1 MPMSLS
7 SILDFLQP
15 VNLAILS
22 KDEGYRDTQLGKHII
37 VNEGELPDIS
47 EADIVIIG
55 AGETRGAGY
64 AVNEHAAADATRSA
78 LYALY
83 YWHVQVN
90 IADLGNV
97 RLGQS
102 IQDSYAA
109 LRTVVAELIL
119 QNKKVIIIGGSH
131 DLTLPQYHAYT
142 AIPTLVN
149 AVVVDAKIDLDLEAR
164 LPADHFLE
172 ELFTGLPNHLNHYAH
187 IGFQSYFMHPHML
200 ETIDKLRFDC
210 FRLGVVRE
218 DIEEMEPVI
227 RDSHMMSFDISAIQ
241 NAQAPANI
249 ITPNGLNG
257 EEACVLMQYAGMSW
271 KTSTIGLYG
280 YQAELD
286 RNNMT
291 ATQIAQMIWYIIDGV
306 QKGKK
311 EAPLTDSDRFKEFH
325 IAFADIETNFLQ
337 SKNTGRWWMQMHNND
352 WAPCSYKDYLVASN
366 NEIPERWLRALE
378 RE

>member
-1 MPMSLS
+1 MSLS
-7 SILDFLQP
+7 TIQDFVEP
-15 VNLAILS
+15 VNLSFLS
-22 KDEGYRDTQLGKHII
+22 KDEGYRDTQLGKHIRSYE
-37 VNEGELPDIS
+37 NQLPDITD
-47 EADIVIIG
+47 ADIVLIG
-55 AGETRGAGY
+55 AGECRGAGFALNGFEAAN
-64 AVNEHAAADATRSA
+64 AVRAA
-78 LYALY
+78 LYNLY
-83 YWHVQVN
+83 YWHAQVT
-90 IADLGNV
+90 IADIGNV
-97 RLGQS
+97 KLGQT

-109 LRTVVAELIL
+109 LRTVIAELIL
-119 QNKKVIIIGGSH
+119 QNKKVVIMGGSH

-149 AVVVDAKIDLDLEAR
+149 AVVADAKIDLDLEAR
-164 LPADHFLE
+164 LPSDHFLE

-218 DIEEMEPVI
+218 SIEEMEPVI

-241 NAQAPANI
+241 HAQAPANI
-249 ITPNGLNG
+249 ITSNGFNG

-271 KTSTIGLYG
+271 KTSTIGLFG

-286 RNNMT
+286 HHGLT
-291 ATQIAQMIWYIIDGV
+291 AIQMAQMIWYIIDGV
-306 QKGKK
+306 HRGKK
-311 EAPLTDSDRFKEFH
+311 EAPLTSIDRFKEFH
-325 IAFADIETNFLQ
+325 IAFSDIDTQFLQ
-337 SKNTGRWWMQMHNND
+337 SKSTGRWWMKLHNEE
-352 WAPCSYKDYLVASN
+352 WMPCSYKDYLVASN

>member
-1 MPMSLS
+1 MSLS
-7 SILDFLQP
+7 SIADFLQP
-15 VNLAILS
+15 VNLDLLS
-22 KDEGYRDTQLGKHII
+22 KDEGYRDTQLGKHIK
-37 VNEGELPDIS
+37 VYETQLPDIS
-47 EADIVIIG
+47 DADMVIIG
-55 AGETRGAGY
+55 AGECRGAGY
-64 AVNEHAAADATRSA
+64 ALNHHASADGIRSA

-83 YWHVQVN
+83 YWHAQVT

-97 RLGQS
+97 KIGQT

-109 LRTVVAELIL
+109 LRTVIAELIL
-119 QNKKVIIIGGSH
+119 HNKKVVVIGGSH

-142 AIPTLVN
+142 SIPTLVN
-149 AVVVDAKIDLDLEAR
+149 AVVTDAKIDLDLEAR

-187 IGFQSYFMHPHML
+187 IAFQSYFMHPHML

-271 KTSTIGLYG
+271 KTSSIGLYG

-286 RNNMT
+286 RNGLS
-291 ATQIAQMIWYIIDGV
+291 AIQIAQMIWYIIDGI

-311 EAPLTDSDRFKEFH
+311 ESPLSATERFKEFH
-325 IAFADIETNFLQ
+325 IAFSDIDTQFLQ
-337 SKNTGRWWMQMHNND
+337 SKSTGRWWMQLHNKE
-352 WAPCSYKDYLVASN
+352 WAPCSYKDYLVASK

>member
-1 MPMSLS
+1 MSLS
-7 SILDFLQP
+7 SIADFLQP
-15 VNLAILS
+15 VNLDLLS
-22 KDEGYRDTQLGKHII
+22 KDEGYRDTQLGKHIK
-37 VNEGELPDIS
+37 VYETQLPDIS
-47 EADIVIIG
+47 DADMVIIG
-55 AGETRGAGY
+55 AGECRGAGY
-64 AVNEHAAADATRSA
+64 AINEHASADGIRSA

-83 YWHVQVN
+83 YWHAQVT

-97 RLGQS
+97 KIGQT

-109 LRTVVAELIL
+109 LRTVIAELIL
-119 QNKKVIIIGGSH
+119 QNKKVVIIGGSH

-142 AIPTLVN
+142 SIPTLVN
-149 AVVVDAKIDLDLEAR
+149 AVVTDAKIDLDLEAR

-187 IGFQSYFMHPHML
+187 IAFQSYFMHPHML

-210 FRLGVVRE
+210 FRLGIVRE

-271 KTSTIGLYG
+271 KTSSIGLYG
-280 YQAELD
+280 YQSELD
-286 RNNMT
+286 RNGLT
-291 ATQIAQMIWYIIDGV
+291 AIQMAQMIWYIIDGI

-311 EAPLTDSDRFKEFH
+311 ESPLTATERFKEFH
-325 IAFADIETNFLQ
+325 IAFSDIDTQFLQ
-337 SKNTGRWWMQMHNND
+337 SKSTGRWWMQLHNKE
-352 WAPCSYKDYLVASN
+352 WAPCSYKDYLVASK

>member
-1 MPMSLS
+1 MSLS
-7 SILDFLQP
+7 SIQDFVEP
-15 VNLAILS
+15 INLSFLS
-22 KDEGYRDTQLGKHII
+22 KDEGYRDTQLGKHIKSYE
-37 VNEGELPDIS
+37 NQLPDITD
-47 EADIVIIG
+47 ADIVLIG
-55 AGETRGAGY
+55 AGECRGAGFALNGFEAAN
-64 AVNEHAAADATRSA
+64 AVRAA
-78 LYALY
+78 LYNLY
-83 YWHVQVN
+83 YWHAQVT
-90 IADLGNV
+90 IADIGNV
-97 RLGQS
+97 KLGQS

-109 LRTVVAELIL
+109 LRTVIAELIL
-119 QNKKVIIIGGSH
+119 QNKKVVIMGGSH

-149 AVVVDAKIDLDLEAR
+149 AVVADAKIDLDLEAR
-164 LPADHFLE
+164 LPSDHFLE

-218 DIEEMEPVI
+218 SIEEMEPVI

-241 NAQAPANI
+241 HAQAPANI
-249 ITPNGLNG
+249 ITTNGFNG

-271 KTSTIGLYG
+271 KTSTIGLFG

-286 RNNMT
+286 NNGLT
-291 ATQIAQMIWYIIDGV
+291 AIQMAQMIWYVIDGI

-311 EAPLTDSDRFKEFH
+311 ESPLSDAERFKEFH
-325 IAFADIETNFLQ
+325 IAFSDIETNFLQ
-337 SKNTGRWWMQMHNND
+337 SKTTGRWWMQTHNNQ

>member
-1 MPMSLS
+1 MSLS
-7 SILDFLQP
+7 SIADFLQP
-15 VNLAILS
+15 VNLDLLS
-22 KDEGYRDTQLGKHII
+22 KDEGYRDTQLGKHIQ
-37 VNEGELPDIS
+37 VYETQLPDIT
-47 EADIVIIG
+47 EVDMVIIG
-55 AGETRGAGY
+55 AGECRGAGY
-64 AVNEHAAADATRSA
+64 ALSEHASADGIRSA

-83 YWHVQVN
+83 YWHSQVT

-97 RLGQS
+97 KNGQT

-119 QNKKVIIIGGSH
+119 QNKKVVIIGGSH
-131 DLTLPQYHAYT
+131 DLTLPQYHSYT
-142 AIPTLVN
+142 SIPTLVN
-149 AVVVDAKIDLDLEAR
+149 AVVTDAKIDLDLEAR

-187 IGFQSYFMHPHML
+187 IAFQSYFMHPHML

-271 KTSTIGLYG
+271 KTSSIGLYG

-286 RNNMT
+286 RNGLT
-291 ATQIAQMIWYIIDGV
+291 AIQMAQMIWYIIDGI

-311 EAPLTDSDRFKEFH
+311 ESPITATERFKEFH
-325 IAFADIETNFLQ
+325 IAFSDIDTQFLQ
-337 SKNTGRWWMQMHNND
+337 SKSTGRWWMQLHNKE
-352 WAPCSYKDYLVASN
+352 WAPCSYKDYLVASK

>member
-1 MPMSLS
+1 MSLS
-7 SILDFLQP
+7 SIQDFVEP
-15 VNLAILS
+15 INLAYLS
-22 KDEGYRDTQLGKHII
+22 KDEGYRDTQLGKHIKSY
-37 VNEGELPDIS
+37 ETALPDITD
-47 EADIVIIG
+47 ADIVLIG
-55 AGETRGAGY
+55 AGECRGAGF
-64 AVNEHAAADATRSA
+64 VLNGFEAANNVRAA
-78 LYALY
+78 LYNLY
-83 YWHVQVN
+83 YWHAQVT

-97 RLGQS
+97 KLGQT

-109 LRTVVAELIL
+109 LRTVIAELML
-119 QNKKVIIIGGSH
+119 QNKKVVIMGGSH

-142 AIPTLVN
+142 SIPTLVN
-149 AVVVDAKIDLDLEAR
+149 AVVADAKIDLDLEAR
-164 LPADHFLE
+164 LPSDHFLE

-218 DIEEMEPVI
+218 SIEEMEPVI

-241 NAQAPANI
+241 HAQAPANI
-249 ITPNGLNG
+249 ITPNGFNG

-271 KTSTIGLYG
+271 KTSSIGLFG

-286 RNNMT
+286 HHGLT
-291 ATQIAQMIWYIIDGV
+291 AIQMAQMIWYIIDGV
-306 QKGKK
+306 HRGKK
-311 EAPLTDSDRFKEFH
+311 EAPLTALDRFKEFQ
-325 IAFADIETNFLQ
+325 IAFSDIDTQFLQ
-337 SKNTGRWWMQMHNND
+337 SKSTGRWWMKLHND
-352 WAPCSYKDYLVASN
+352 EWMPCSYKDYLIASN

>member
-1 MPMSLS
+1 MSLS
-7 SILDFLQP
+7 SIQDFVEP
-15 VNLAILS
+15 INLAYLS
-22 KDEGYRDTQLGKHII
+22 KDEGYRDTQLGKHIKSY
-37 VNEGELPDIS
+37 ESALPDITD
-47 EADIVIIG
+47 ADIVLIG
-55 AGETRGAGY
+55 AGECRGAGF
-64 AVNEHAAADATRSA
+64 VLNGFEAANNVRAA
-78 LYALY
+78 LYNLY
-83 YWHVQVN
+83 YWHAQVT

-97 RLGQS
+97 KLGQT

-109 LRTVVAELIL
+109 LRTVIAELIL
-119 QNKKVIIIGGSH
+119 QNKKVVIMGGSH

-142 AIPTLVN
+142 SIPTLVN
-149 AVVVDAKIDLDLEAR
+149 AVVADAKIDLDLEAR
-164 LPADHFLE
+164 LPSDHFLE

-218 DIEEMEPVI
+218 SIEEMEPVI

-241 NAQAPANI
+241 HAQAPANI
-249 ITPNGLNG
+249 ITPNGFNG

-271 KTSTIGLYG
+271 KTSSIGLFG

-286 RNNMT
+286 HHGLT
-291 ATQIAQMIWYIIDGV
+291 AIQMAQMIWYIIDGV
-306 QKGKK
+306 HRGKK
-311 EAPLTDSDRFKEFH
+311 EAPLTALDRFKEFQ
-325 IAFADIETNFLQ
+325 IAFSDIDTQFLQ
-337 SKNTGRWWMQMHNND
+337 SKSTGRWWMKLHND
-352 WAPCSYKDYLVASN
+352 EWMPCSYKDYLIASN

>member
-1 MPMSLS
+1 MSLS
-7 SILDFLQP
+7 SIAYFLQP
-15 VNLAILS
+15 VNLDLLS
-22 KDEGYRDTQLGKHII
+22 KDEGYRDTQLGKHIK
-37 VNEGELPDIS
+37 VYETQLPDIS
-47 EADIVIIG
+47 DADMVIIG
-55 AGETRGAGY
+55 AGECRGAGY
-64 AVNEHAAADATRSA
+64 ALNDHASADGIRSA

-83 YWHVQVN
+83 YWHAQVT

-97 RLGQS
+97 KIGQT

-109 LRTVVAELIL
+109 LRTVIAELIL
-119 QNKKVIIIGGSH
+119 QNKKVVVIGGSH

-142 AIPTLVN
+142 SIPTLVN
-149 AVVVDAKIDLDLEAR
+149 AVVTDAKIDLDLEAR

-187 IGFQSYFMHPHML
+187 IAFQSYFMHPHML

-271 KTSTIGLYG
+271 KTSSIGLYG

-286 RNNMT
+286 RNGLS
-291 ATQIAQMIWYIIDGV
+291 AIQIAQMIWYIIDGI

-311 EAPLTDSDRFKEFH
+311 ESPLSATERFKEFH
-325 IAFADIETNFLQ
+325 IAFSDIDTQFLQ
-337 SKNTGRWWMQMHNND
+337 SKSTGRWWMQLHNKE
-352 WAPCSYKDYLVASN
+352 WAPCSYKDYLVASK

>member
-1 MPMSLS
+1 MSLS
-7 SILDFLQP
+7 SIQDFVEP
-15 VNLAILS
+15 INLSYLS
-22 KDEGYRDTQLGKHII
+22 KDEGYRDTQLGKHIKSYE
-37 VNEGELPDIS
+37 NQLPDIS
-47 EADIVIIG
+47 DADIVLIG
-55 AGETRGAGY
+55 AGECRGAGFALNGFEAAN
-64 AVNEHAAADATRSA
+64 AVRAA
-78 LYALY
+78 LYNLY
-83 YWHVQVN
+83 YWHAQVT

-97 RLGQS
+97 KLGQT

-109 LRTVVAELIL
+109 LRTVIAELML
-119 QNKKVIIIGGSH
+119 QNKKVVIMGGSH

-142 AIPTLVN
+142 SIPTLVN
-149 AVVVDAKIDLDLEAR
+149 AVVADAKIDLDLEAR
-164 LPADHFLE
+164 LPSDHFLE

-218 DIEEMEPVI
+218 SIEEMEPVI

-241 NAQAPANI
+241 HAQAPANI
-249 ITPNGLNG
+249 ITPNGFNG

-271 KTSTIGLYG
+271 KTSSIGLFG

-286 RNNMT
+286 HHGLT
-291 ATQIAQMIWYIIDGV
+291 AIQMAQMIWYIIDGV
-306 QKGKK
+306 HRGKK
-311 EAPLTDSDRFKEFH
+311 EAPLTALDRFKEFQ
-325 IAFADIETNFLQ
+325 IAFSDIDTQFLQ
-337 SKNTGRWWMQMHNND
+337 SKSTGRWWMKLHNEE
-352 WAPCSYKDYLVASN
+352 WMPCSYKDYLVASN

>member
-1 MPMSLS
+1 MSLS
-7 SILDFLQP
+7 SIADFLQP
-15 VNLAILS
+15 VNLDLLS
-22 KDEGYRDTQLGKHII
+22 KDEGYRDTQLGKHIK
-37 VNEGELPDIS
+37 VYETQLPDIS
-47 EADIVIIG
+47 DADMVIIG
-55 AGETRGAGY
+55 AGECRGAGY
-64 AVNEHAAADATRSA
+64 ALNDHASADGIRSA

-83 YWHVQVN
+83 YWHAQVT

-97 RLGQS
+97 KIGQS

-109 LRTVVAELIL
+109 LRTVIAELIL
-119 QNKKVIIIGGSH
+119 QNKKVVVIGGSH

-142 AIPTLVN
+142 SIPTLVN
-149 AVVVDAKIDLDLEAR
+149 AVVTDAKIDLDLEAR

-187 IGFQSYFMHPHML
+187 IAFQSYFMHPHML

-271 KTSTIGLYG
+271 KTSSIGLYG

-286 RNNMT
+286 RNGLS
-291 ATQIAQMIWYIIDGV
+291 AIQIAQMIWYIIDGI

-311 EAPLTDSDRFKEFH
+311 ESPLSATERFKEFH
-325 IAFADIETNFLQ
+325 IAFSDIDTQFLQ
-337 SKNTGRWWMQMHNND
+337 SKSTGRWWMQLHNKE
-352 WAPCSYKDYLVASN
+352 WAPCSYKDYLVASK

>member
-1 MPMSLS
+1 MDVKH
-7 SILDFLQP
+7 IADFLEP
-15 VNLAILS
+15 VNLTLLS
-22 KDEGYRDTQLGKHII
+22 KDEGYRDTQLGKHVL
-37 VNEGELPDIS
+37 VNEGELPDITN
-47 EADIVIIG
+47 ADIVIIG
-55 AGETRGAGY
+55 AGETRGAGF
-64 AVNEHAAADATRSA
+64 ALKGHQSADAIRSA
-78 LYALY
+78 FYALY
-83 YWHVQVN
+83 YWHGQVS

-97 RLGQS
+97 KLGQN
-102 IQDSYAA
+102 ITDSYAA
-109 LRTVVAELIL
+109 MRTVTSELIKL
-119 QNKKVIIIGGSH
+119 NKKVVIIGGSH
-131 DLTLPQYHAYT
+131 DLSLPQYYSYT
-142 AIPTLVN
+142 SIPTLVN

-172 ELFTGLPNHLNHYAH
+172 EMFTGLPNHLNHYAH
-187 IGFQSYFMHPHML
+187 IAFQSYFMHPHML

-210 FRLGVVRE
+210 FRLGMVRE

-257 EEACVLMQYAGMSW
+257 EEACVIMQYAGMSW
-271 KTSTIGLYG
+271 KTSTIGIYG

-286 RNNMT
+286 THNLT

-306 QKGKK
+306 HRGKK
-311 EAPLTDSDRFKEFH
+311 EAPITDTERFKEFH
-325 IAFADIETNFLQ
+325 IAFSDIDTNFLQ
-337 SKNTGRWWMQMHNND
+337 SKSTGRWWMQLHNNE
-352 WAPCSYKDYLVASN
+352 WAPCSYKDYLVASK

>member
-1 MPMSLS
+1 MSLS
-7 SILDFLQP
+7 TIQDFVEP
-15 VNLAILS
+15 VNLSFLS
-22 KDEGYRDTQLGKHII
+22 KDEGYRDTQLGKHIRSYE
-37 VNEGELPDIS
+37 NQLPDITD
-47 EADIVIIG
+47 ADIVLIG
-55 AGETRGAGY
+55 AGECRGAGFALNGFEAAN
-64 AVNEHAAADATRSA
+64 AVRAA
-78 LYALY
+78 LYNLY
-83 YWHVQVN
+83 YWHAQVT
-90 IADLGNV
+90 IADIGNV
-97 RLGQS
+97 KLGQT

-109 LRTVVAELIL
+109 LRTVIAELIL
-119 QNKKVIIIGGSH
+119 QNKKVVIMGGSH

-149 AVVVDAKIDLDLEAR
+149 AVVADAKIDLDLEAR
-164 LPADHFLE
+164 LPSDHFLE

-218 DIEEMEPVI
+218 SIEEMEPVI

-241 NAQAPANI
+241 HAQAPANI
-249 ITPNGLNG
+249 ITSNGFNG

-271 KTSTIGLYG
+271 KTSTIGLFG

-286 RNNMT
+286 HHGLT
-291 ATQIAQMIWYIIDGV
+291 AIQMAQMIWYIIDGV
-306 QKGKK
+306 HRGKK
-311 EAPLTDSDRFKEFH
+311 EAPLTALDRFKEFH
-325 IAFADIETNFLQ
+325 IAFSDIDTQFLQ
-337 SKNTGRWWMQMHNND
+337 SKSTGRWWMKLHNEE
-352 WAPCSYKDYLVASN
+352 WMPCSYKDYLVASN

>member
-1 MPMSLS
+1 MSLS
-7 SILDFLQP
+7 SIADFLQP
-15 VNLAILS
+15 VNLDLLS
-22 KDEGYRDTQLGKHII
+22 KDEGYRDTQLGKHIK
-37 VNEGELPDIS
+37 VYETQLPDIS
-47 EADIVIIG
+47 DADMVIIG
-55 AGETRGAGY
+55 AGECRGAGY
-64 AVNEHAAADATRSA
+64 ALNDHASADGIRSA

-83 YWHVQVN
+83 YWHSQVT

-97 RLGQS
+97 KIGQT

-109 LRTVVAELIL
+109 LRTVIAELIL
-119 QNKKVIIIGGSH
+119 QNKKVVVIGGSH

-142 AIPTLVN
+142 SIPTLVN
-149 AVVVDAKIDLDLEAR
+149 AVVTDAKIDLDLEAR

-187 IGFQSYFMHPHML
+187 IAFQSYFMHPHML

-271 KTSTIGLYG
+271 KTSSIGIYG

-286 RNNMT
+286 RNGLS
-291 ATQIAQMIWYIIDGV
+291 AIQIAQMMWYIIDGI

-311 EAPLTDSDRFKEFH
+311 ESPLSATERFKEFH
-325 IAFADIETNFLQ
+325 IAFSDIDTQFLQ
-337 SKNTGRWWMQMHNND
+337 SKSTGRWWMQLHNKE
-352 WAPCSYKDYLVASN
+352 WAPCSYKDYLVASK

>member
-1 MPMSLS
+1 MSLS
-7 SILDFLQP
+7 SIADFLQP
-15 VNLAILS
+15 VNLDLLS
-22 KDEGYRDTQLGKHII
+22 KDEGYRDTQLGKHIN
-37 VNEGELPDIS
+37 VYETQLPDIS
-47 EADIVIIG
+47 DADLVIVG
-55 AGETRGAGY
+55 AGECRGAGY
-64 AVNEHAAADATRSA
+64 ALNDHASADGIRSA

-83 YWHVQVN
+83 YWHAQVT
-90 IADLGNV
+90 IADVGNV
-97 RLGQS
+97 KIGQT

-109 LRTVVAELIL
+109 LRTVIAELIL
-119 QNKKVIIIGGSH
+119 QNKKVVVIGGSH

-142 AIPTLVN
+142 SIPTLVN
-149 AVVVDAKIDLDLEAR
+149 AVVTDAKIDLDLEAR

-187 IGFQSYFMHPHML
+187 IAFQSYFMHPHML

-271 KTSTIGLYG
+271 KTSSIGLYG

-286 RNNMT
+286 RNGLT
-291 ATQIAQMIWYIIDGV
+291 AIQIAQMIWYVIDGI

-311 EAPLTDSDRFKEFH
+311 ESPLSATERFKEFH
-325 IAFADIETNFLQ
+325 IAFSDIDTQFLQ
-337 SKNTGRWWMQMHNND
+337 SKSTGRWWMQLHNKD
-352 WAPCSYKDYLVASN
+352 WAPCSYKDYLVASK

>member
-1 MPMSLS
+1 MSLS

-22 KDEGYRDTQLGKHII
+22 NDEGYRDTQLGKHIK
-37 VNEGELPDIS
+37 VNEHELPDITD
-47 EADIVIIG
+47 ADIVIIG

-64 AVNEHAAADATRSA
+64 AVNEHAAADAVRSA
-78 LYALY
+78 LYNLY
-83 YWHVQVN
+83 YWHSQVT

-109 LRTVVAELIL
+109 LRTVISELIL

-142 AIPTLVN
+142 SIPTLVN
-149 AVVVDAKIDLDLEAR
+149 AVVADAKIDLDLEAR

-249 ITPNGLNG
+249 ITPNGFNG

-280 YQAELD
+280 YQTELD

-311 EAPLTDSDRFKEFH
+311 EAALSDSDRFKEFH
-325 IAFADIETNFLQ
+325 IAFSDIETNFLQ
-337 SKNTGRWWMQMHNND
+337 SKSTGRWWMQMHNND

>member
-1 MPMSLS
+1 MSLS
-7 SILDFLQP
+7 SIADFLQP
-15 VNLAILS
+15 VNLDLLS
-22 KDEGYRDTQLGKHII
+22 KDEGYRDTQLGKHIK
-37 VNEGELPDIS
+37 VYETQLPDIS
-47 EADIVIIG
+47 DADMVIIG
-55 AGETRGAGY
+55 AGECRGAGY
-64 AVNEHAAADATRSA
+64 ALNDHASADGIRSA

-83 YWHVQVN
+83 YWHAQVT

-97 RLGQS
+97 KIGQT

-109 LRTVVAELIL
+109 LRTVIAELIL
-119 QNKKVIIIGGSH
+119 QNKKVVVIGGSH

-142 AIPTLVN
+142 SIPTLVN
-149 AVVVDAKIDLDLEAR
+149 AVVTDAKIDLDLEAR

-187 IGFQSYFMHPHML
+187 IAFQSYFMHPHML

-227 RDSHMMSFDISAIQ
+227 RDSHMMSSDISAIQ

-271 KTSTIGLYG
+271 KTSSIGLYG

-286 RNNMT
+286 RNGLS
-291 ATQIAQMIWYIIDGV
+291 AIQIAQMIWYIIDGI

-311 EAPLTDSDRFKEFH
+311 ESPLSATERFKEFH
-325 IAFADIETNFLQ
+325 IAFSDIDTQFLQ
-337 SKNTGRWWMQMHNND
+337 SKSTGRWWMQLHNKE
-352 WAPCSYKDYLVASN
+352 WAPCSYKDYLVASK

>member
-1 MPMSLS
+1 MSLT
-7 SILDFLQP
+7 SIQDFVEPVSLDL
-15 VNLAILS
+15 LS
-22 KDEGYRDTQLGKHII
+22 NDEGYRDTQLGKHIK
-37 VNEGELPDIS
+37 VNEGDLPDIT

-55 AGETRGAGY
+55 AGECRGGGFPL
-64 AVNEHAAADATRSA
+64 NGHAAANGVRSA
-78 LYALY
+78 LYSLY
-83 YWHVQVN
+83 YWHSQVQIVD
-90 IADLGNV
+90 IGNV
-97 RLGQS
+97 KLGQS

-109 LRTVVAELIL
+109 LRTVISELIL
-119 QNKKVIIIGGSH
+119 QNKKVVIIGGSH
-131 DLTLPQYHAYT
+131 DLSLAQYHAYT
-142 AIPTLVN
+142 SIPTLVN

-164 LPADHFLE
+164 LPTDHFLE

-210 FRLGVVRE
+210 FRLGKVRE

-241 NAQAPANI
+241 HAQAPANR

-257 EEACVLMQYAGMSW
+257 EEACILMQYAGMSW
-271 KTSTIGLYG
+271 KTSTIGLFG
-280 YQAELD
+280 YQAEHDMNGL
-286 RNNMT
+286 T
-291 ATQIAQMIWYIIDGV
+291 AIQMAQMIWYIIDGV

-311 EAPLTDSDRFKEFH
+311 ESPLSETDRFKEFH
-325 IAFADIETNFLQ
+325 IAFSDIETNFVQ
-337 SKNTGRWWMQMHNND
+337 SKNTGRWWMQLHNNE
-352 WAPCSYKDYLVASN
+352 WCPCSYKDYLVASN

>member
-1 MPMSLS
+1 MSLS
-7 SILDFLQP
+7 SIADFLQP
-15 VNLAILS
+15 VNLDLLS
-22 KDEGYRDTQLGKHII
+22 KDEGYRDTQLGKHIK
-37 VNEGELPDIS
+37 VYETQLPDIS
-47 EADIVIIG
+47 DADMVIIG
-55 AGETRGAGY
+55 AGECRGAGY
-64 AVNEHAAADATRSA
+64 ALSEHASADGIRAA

-83 YWHVQVN
+83 YWHAQVT

-97 RLGQS
+97 KIGQT

-119 QNKKVIIIGGSH
+119 QNKKVVIIGGSH
-131 DLTLPQYHAYT
+131 DITLPQYHSYT
-142 AIPTLVN
+142 SIPTLVN
-149 AVVVDAKIDLDLEAR
+149 AVVTDAKIDLDLEAR
-164 LPADHFLE
+164 LPADYFLE

-187 IGFQSYFMHPHML
+187 IAFQSYFMHPHML

-271 KTSTIGLYG
+271 KTSSIGLYG

-286 RNNMT
+286 RSGLT
-291 ATQIAQMIWYIIDGV
+291 AIQMAQMIWYIIDGI

-311 EAPLTDSDRFKEFH
+311 ESPLSAPERVKEFH
-325 IAFADIETNFLQ
+325 IAFSDIDTQFLQ
-337 SKNTGRWWMQMHNND
+337 SKSTGRWWMQLHNKE
-352 WAPCSYKDYLVASN
+352 WAPCSYKDYLVASK

>member
-1 MPMSLS
+1 MSLS
-7 SILDFLQP
+7 SIQDFVEP
-15 VNLAILS
+15 INLSFLS
-22 KDEGYRDTQLGKHII
+22 KDEGYRDTQLGKHIKSYE
-37 VNEGELPDIS
+37 NELPDIS
-47 EADIVIIG
+47 DADIVLIG
-55 AGETRGAGY
+55 AGECRGAGFALNGFEAAN
-64 AVNEHAAADATRSA
+64 AVRAA
-78 LYALY
+78 LYNLY
-83 YWHVQVN
+83 YWHAQVT

-97 RLGQS
+97 KLGQS

-109 LRTVVAELIL
+109 LRTVIAELIL
-119 QNKKVIIIGGSH
+119 QNKKVVIMGGSH

-142 AIPTLVN
+142 SIPTLVN
-149 AVVVDAKIDLDLEAR
+149 AVVADAKIDLDLEAR
-164 LPADHFLE
+164 LPSDHFLE

-218 DIEEMEPVI
+218 SIEEMEPVI

-241 NAQAPANI
+241 HAQAPANV
-249 ITPNGLNG
+249 ITPNGFNG

-271 KTSTIGLYG
+271 KTSSIGLFG

-286 RNNMT
+286 HHGLT
-291 ATQIAQMIWYIIDGV
+291 AIQMAQMIWYIIDGV
-306 QKGKK
+306 HRGKK
-311 EAPLTDSDRFKEFH
+311 EAPLTALDRFKEFQ
-325 IAFADIETNFLQ
+325 IAFSDIDTQFLQ
-337 SKNTGRWWMQMHNND
+337 SKSTGRWWMKLHND
-352 WAPCSYKDYLVASN
+352 EWLPCSYKDYLVASN

>member
-1 MPMSLS
+1 MSLS

-22 KDEGYRDTQLGKHII
+22 NDEGYRDTQLGRHIK
-37 VNEGELPDIS
+37 VNEQGLPDITDV
-47 EADIVIIG
+47 DIVIIG

-64 AVNEHAAADATRSA
+64 ALNEHAAADAVRSA
-78 LYALY
+78 LYSLY
-83 YWHVQVN
+83 YWHSQVT

-97 RLGQS
+97 KLGQS

-109 LRTVVAELIL
+109 LRTVISELIL

-142 AIPTLVN
+142 SIPTLVN
-149 AVVVDAKIDLDLEAR
+149 AVVADAKIDLDLEAR

-311 EAPLTDSDRFKEFH
+311 EAVLSDVDRFKEFH
-325 IAFADIETNFLQ
+325 IAFSDIETNFLQ
-337 SKNTGRWWMQMHNND
+337 SKSTGRWWMQMHNND

>member
-1 MPMSLS
+1 MSLS
-7 SILDFLQP
+7 SIADFLQP
-15 VNLAILS
+15 VNLDLIS
-22 KDEGYRDTQLGKHII
+22 KDEGYRDTQLGKHIK
-37 VNEGELPDIS
+37 VYETQLPDIS
-47 EADIVIIG
+47 DADMVIIG
-55 AGETRGAGY
+55 AGECRGAGY
-64 AVNEHAAADATRSA
+64 ALNDHASADGIRSA

-83 YWHVQVN
+83 YWHAQVT

-97 RLGQS
+97 KIGQT

-109 LRTVVAELIL
+109 LRTVIAELIL
-119 QNKKVIIIGGSH
+119 QNKKVVVIGGSH

-142 AIPTLVN
+142 SIPTLVN
-149 AVVVDAKIDLDLEAR
+149 AVVTDAKIDLDLEAR

-187 IGFQSYFMHPHML
+187 IAFQSYFMHPHML

-271 KTSTIGLYG
+271 KTSSIGLYG

-286 RNNMT
+286 RNGLS
-291 ATQIAQMIWYIIDGV
+291 AIQIAQMIWYIIDGI

-311 EAPLTDSDRFKEFH
+311 ESPLSATERFKEFH
-325 IAFADIETNFLQ
+325 IAFSDIDTQFLQ
-337 SKNTGRWWMQMHNND
+337 SKSTGRWWMQLHNKE
-352 WAPCSYKDYLVASN
+352 WAPCSYKDYLVASK